1 LRFKEIDCSE
11 DDGEALLILLKIAYL
26 NFKAAPKKVSY
37 DIPFLLLAC
46 STNINAFG
54 LFRLGQST
62 G

>member
-11 DDGEALLILLKIAYL
+11 DDGEALLILLNIAHLY
-26 NFKAAPKKVSY
+26 FKAAPKKVSY

-54 LFRLGQST
+54 
-62 G
+62 